1 MPPTPPTTDRRSLLR
16 ERHHRAII
24 DAAAALMRETE
35 GTDFTVEELAERANV
50 SRRTVFNHFATLDD
64 LHIAV
69 CGELLGGLFEQ
80 VALGS
85 GSVEGASILDEV
97 AETLRDVELV
107 EPMAYLTRVFG
118 GVQDP
123 PPPRSAVM
131 LLRAFTELS
140 ALLAR
145 QITERHP
152 EADELHVHLLV
163 GSIAS
168 GLIVIHRHWYDATG
182 AVVDEHSHRVW
193 RELLDRLLDK
203 VRHGHAAV

>member
-1 MPPTPPTTDRRSLLR
+1 VPPTPPTADRRSLLR

-24 DAAAALMRETE
+24 DAAAALMAETE
-35 GTDFTVEELAERANV
+35 STDFTVDELAERAAV

-64 LHIAV
+64 IHIAV

-80 VALGS
+80 VALGP
-85 GSVEGASILDEV
+85 GTGEGASILDGL
-97 AETLRDVELV
+97 AEALHDAELV

-123 PPPRSAVM
+123 PPPRAAVM

-140 ALLAR
+140 ALLAER
-145 QITERHP
+145 IAERHP
-152 EADELHVHLLV
+152 EADELSVHLLV
-163 GSIAS
+163 SSVAS
-168 GLIVIHRHWYDATG
+168 GLIVVHRHWYAATG
-182 AVVDEHSHRVW
+182 AVVDEHSRRVW
-193 RELLDRLLDK
+193 RELLDRLIDK

>member
-1 MPPTPPTTDRRSLLR
+1 VPPTPPTADRRSLLR
-16 ERHHRAII
+16 ERRHRAII

-35 GTDFTVEELAERANV
+35 STDFTVEELAERAAV
-50 SRRTVFNHFATLDD
+50 SRRTVFNHFASLDD
-64 LHIAV
+64 ILISV
-69 CGELLGGLFEQ
+69 CDELLGGLFDQ
-80 VALGS
+80 VAIGAS
-85 GSVEGASILDEV
+85 AGEGASILDEV
-97 AETLRDVELV
+97 AATLHDIELV

-118 GVQDP
+118 GFQDP

-140 ALLAR
+140 GRLVH
-145 QITERHP
+145 QIAERRP
-152 EADELHVHLLV
+152 EADELNVHLLV
-163 GSIAS
+163 SSIAS

-193 RELLDRLLDK
+193 HELLDRLLDK

>member
-1 MPPTPPTTDRRSLLR
+1 MR
-16 ERHHRAII
+16 ERRHRAII

-35 GTDFTVEELAERANV
+35 STDFTVEELAERAGV

-64 LHIAV
+64 LLIIV

-85 GSVEGASILDEV
+85 AAGEGASILDEL
-97 AETLRDVELV
+97 AATLRDIELV

-123 PPPRSAVM
+123 PPPRSAAM
-131 LLRAFTELS
+131 LLGAFTELCT
-140 ALLAR
+140 LLVG
-145 QITERHP
+145 QIAERRP
-152 EADELHVHLLV
+152 EADELSVHLLV
-163 GSIAS
+163 ASVAS
-168 GLIVIHRHWYDATG
+168 GLIVVHRHWYDATG

-203 VRHGHAAV
+203 VRNGHAAV

>member
-1 MPPTPPTTDRRSLLR
+1 MPPTPPTADRRSLLR
-16 ERHHRAII
+16 ERRHRAII

-35 GTDFTVEELAERANV
+35 GTDFTVEELAERAEV

-64 LHIAV
+64 VHIAV

-85 GSVEGASILDEV
+85 AGEGASILDEV
-97 AETLRDVELV
+97 AETLRDIELV

-123 PPPRSAVM
+123 PPPRSAAM

-140 ALLAR
+140 RMLVH
-145 QITERHP
+145 QIAERHP
-152 EADELHVHLLV
+152 EADELNVHLLV
-163 GSIAS
+163 SSVAS
-168 GLIVIHRHWYDATG
+168 GLIVIHRHWYEATG

-193 RELLDRLLDK
+193 RGLLDRLLDK